1 MKNQDY
7 HPSHKTNCGFL
18 VTFTEVSVVEVI
30 GAGAPANN
38 PEEVKLCL
46 SSMKVPMAPHSTYV
60 SKDSTLSLCA
70 QRFSVSVVCDYG
82 KLNSCFSLLKVFGC
96 GFQLACDAGPFT
108 MRLSNH
114 EFCNFH
120 FRCRPG

>member
-1 MKNQDY
+1 MKNQDH
-7 HPSHKTNCGFL
+7 HPSHKNTVVSL

-30 GAGAPANN
+30 GAGAPAIN

-46 SSMKVPMAPHSTYV
+46 SSMTVPMAPHSTYV

-82 KLNSCFSLLKVFGC
+82 K
-96 GFQLACDAGPFT
+96 
-108 MRLSNH
+108 
-114 EFCNFH
+114 
-120 FRCRPG
+120 